1 MLIYQC
7 IKEEEKMEDLVKHLI
22 TIIEENDERFTH
34 EFSVNGKI
42 AIYDKEKDK
51 LLVVIVK
58 E

>member
-1 MLIYQC
+1 
-7 IKEEEKMEDLVKHLI
+7 MEDLVKHLI